1 MHFNCTAEVQLKI
14 YWSLFDCAIMKLL
27 EVYFR
32 YILNILHFKTDII
45 QRSIQS
51 SSIVKLKHILGL
63 MLKQF
68 HCAQEVLQ
76 IKLNYNFI

>member
-14 YWSLFDCAIMKLL
+14 YWSIFDCAIMKLL
-27 EVYFR
+27 EV
-32 YILNILHFKTDII
+32 
-45 QRSIQS
+45 
-51 SSIVKLKHILGL
+51 GL
-63 MLKQF
+63 MLKNV